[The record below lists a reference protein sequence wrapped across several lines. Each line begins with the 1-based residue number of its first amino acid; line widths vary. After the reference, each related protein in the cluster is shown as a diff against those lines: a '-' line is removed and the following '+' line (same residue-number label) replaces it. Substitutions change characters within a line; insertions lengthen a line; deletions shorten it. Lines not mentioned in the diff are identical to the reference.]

1 MTLKR
6 IWFGIGLMVFLL
18 ILCLCSS
25 FLMERICLSQ
35 SQALDHAAAA
45 ASDGDWLTARSLTAQ
60 AKQEWDRRQL
70 LFAALYDHAPIDE
83 IDGLFAQLEVYSDAR
98 KGASFESTC
107 VYLAR
112 QLESLGRSHSF
123 NFSNFL

>member
-1 MTLKR
+1 MKR

-45 ASDGDWLTARSLTAQ
+45 ASNGDWLTARRLIAQ
-60 AKQEWDRRQL
+60 SKLEWDRRQL
-70 LFAALYDHAPIDE
+70 LFAALYDHGPIDQIE
-83 IDGLFAQLEVYSDAR
+83 GLFAQLEVFSESR
-98 KGASFESTC
+98 KTASFESTC

>member
-60 AKQEWDRRQL
+60 AKQEWDRTQL
-70 LFAALYDHAPIDE
+70 LIAALCDHQIMDHVE
-83 IDGLFAQLEVYSDAR
+83 GLFAQMEIFSTTRSAP
-98 KGASFESTC
+98 SFGSTC

-112 QLESLGRSHSF
+112 QLEALGSSHSF
-123 NFSNFL
+123 TLENIF